1 MHRWIVVPTHGT
13 HIGVVIFALP
23 RLADF
28 AWGVAS
34 LKPVLR
40 SLRLFLLVWS
50 VLLTPQIA
58 LVHALS
64 HTLASNTTSEAD
76 GAAANERQYPTDK
89 VCDSCLALAQ
99 LGAALPTQFDFAL
112 SCDAASA
119 LPSTAVDAADVQPQ
133 LAFHARAPPASL
145 I

>member
-1 MHRWIVVPTHGT
+1 M
-13 HIGVVIFALP
+13 
-23 RLADF
+23 
-28 AWGVAS
+28 GVAS

-64 HTLASNTTSEAD
+64 HTLAGNVAGTAAD
-76 GAAANERQYPTDK
+76 ERQQASDK
-89 VCDSCLALAQ
+89 CLALAQ
-99 LGAALPTQFDFAL
+99 LGAALPAQFDFAL
-112 SCDAASA
+112 PGDAVAA
-119 LPSTAVDAADVQPQ
+119 LPSTAVQAADVQPL
-133 LAFHARAPPASL
+133 LAFRARAPPASL

>member
-1 MHRWIVVPTHGT
+1 M
-13 HIGVVIFALP
+13 
-23 RLADF
+23 
-28 AWGVAS
+28 GVAS

-64 HTLASNTTSEAD
+64 HTLADNTASA
-76 GAAANERQYPTDK
+76 GANERQQTSDK

-99 LGAALPTQFDFAL
+99 LGAALPAQFDFAL
-112 SCDAASA
+112 PGDAVAA
-119 LPSTAVDAADVQPQ
+119 LPSTAVHTAEVQP
-133 LAFHARAPPASL
+133 LYAFHARAPPASL

>member
-1 MHRWIVVPTHGT
+1 MHGWIVGPTHGT
-13 HIGVVIFALP
+13 HIDVVIFAPP
-23 RLADF
+23 RVADLAR
-28 AWGVAS
+28 GVVS

-64 HTLASNTTSEAD
+64 HTLADN
-76 GAAANERQYPTDK
+76 AASAGANERQHASDK

-99 LGAALPTQFDFAL
+99 LGAALPAQFDFAL
-112 SCDAASA
+112 PGDAVSTPPSAS
-119 LPSTAVDAADVQPQ
+119 VHAADVQPL
-133 LAFHARAPPASL
+133 LAFRARAPPASL